1 MKITVSNGKQIREFD
16 NRPLKTVPRN
26 TGSTAVKII
35 PMIVIITIT
44 IIIII
49 TVIIIVVTDNNI
61 FIVCKFRSVSSL
73 HKISGT

>member
-1 MKITVSNGKQIREFD
+1 MGKQIREFD
-16 NRPLKTVPRN
+16 NRPLNTVPRN

-35 PMIVIITIT
+35 PMIVIT

-73 HKISGT
+73 HKISRT